1 MGVVKKA
8 FQAVGLAQKAPRIE
22 VAKVPAQQLERQT
35 EVKSEDIQI
44 GQEDDAAASAKGK
57 RGLVRPV
64 ASSLGV

>member
-8 FQAVGLAQKAPRIE
+8 FKAIGLAQDAPRIE
-22 VAKVPAQQLERQT
+22 AAKVPAQQLERKP
-35 EVKSEDIQI
+35 EVEAEEIEL
-44 GQEDDAAASAKGK
+44 GQGDDASSSAKGK